1 MLDEDVPSAFLD
13 GVSSVDQ
20 TQVRRLLS
28 GLTKRQDR
36 AKVAGFIPIDAPVS
50 GSNGSSSGSSASIV
64 SSPSTRELMSVGCV
78 EERDRFFVV
87 VPLSEAQALRRS
99 VHTSNPLYRRSDDV
113 QFALWALDGH
123 LIETTPFYRPAT
135 MPDSTRASLDGGSGA
150 ATGSAPVLNNYQI
163 NLSLQTARFMNG
175 ELYYTDEE
183 VRADSCSAS
192 DGENSSPTVHWHKQL
207 TLTIA
212 LCLLFPSCFSFLPL
226 QLVSLLRG
234 VGDIHPAHRRTLVD
248 QLLLSRHRDQRTTRR
263 TPLER
268 ALRLDDE
275 AHYFLLHSFIVAFR
289 SRCDARGLSLLQAF
303 HCFDLDGN
311 GLIDADELW
320 TACHALGMQPADG
333 AADGS
338 TAASASSGGGGCVRP
353 ADVMDV
359 IHYADADGNGQLD
372 FGEFAAAFRTREEA
386 AAEDH
391 HSQPVDGQD
400 DKPTTPRTPSS
411 AAAAADVAPADAS
424 EAMPKLTLMRMPAP
438 ELQPPPP
445 AFVRPV
451 VATAVAAPASRSAPA
466 APSMPSAAPWPSAF
480 PGAAATA
487 RSPASGPGP
496 AAAAPSP
503 AVVTPAPAAPL
514 PRSPPVVVAATE
526 WSCAACTFT
535 NRPGRSRCEICD
547 TPKQ

>member
-1 MLDEDVPSAFLD
+1 MPS
-13 GVSSVDQ
+13 V
-20 TQVRRLLS
+20 
-28 GLTKRQDR
+28 
-36 AKVAGFIPIDAPVS
+36 
-50 GSNGSSSGSSASIV
+50 
-64 SSPSTRELMSVGCV
+64 
-78 EERDRFFVV
+78 
-87 VPLSEAQALRRS
+87 
-99 VHTSNPLYRRSDDV
+99 
-113 QFALWALDGH
+113 
-123 LIETTPFYRPAT
+123 
-135 MPDSTRASLDGGSGA
+135 
-150 ATGSAPVLNNYQI
+150 
-163 NLSLQTARFMNG
+163 
-175 ELYYTDEE
+175 
-183 VRADSCSAS
+183 
-192 DGENSSPTVHWHKQL
+192 
-207 TLTIA
+207 
-212 LCLLFPSCFSFLPL
+212 SCFLLVFLPL

-234 VGDIHPAHRRTLVD
+234 VGAIHPAHRRTLVD

-303 HCFDLDGN
+303 HCFDLDGS

-359 IHYADADGNGQLD
+359 IRYADADGNRQLD
-372 FGEFAAAFRTREEA
+372 FGEFAVAFRTREEA

-391 HSQPVDGQD
+391 HSQPVDGAD
-400 DKPTTPRTPSS
+400 DERPTAPRASSS
-411 AAAAADVAPADAS
+411 AAAAADVAPAGAS

-451 VATAVAAPASRSAPA
+451 AATAVAAPVSAPA
-466 APSMPSAAPWPSAF
+466 TPSMPSAASWPSAF

-487 RSPASGPGP
+487 RSPASGSGP

-503 AVVTPAPAAPL
+503 AVVTPVPAAPL
-514 PRSPPVVVAATE
+514 PRSPPVVVATTE
-526 WSCAACTFT
+526 WSCTACTFT